1 MKRLYTVELNEIHC
15 ATFEVE
21 ATSEENA
28 VNEVLDGAGDLVHSE
43 YSYTPDNDAV
53 RSVTCKEDYPQS
65 LHTRLHGE
73 D

>member
-1 MKRLYTVELNEIHC
+1 MKRLYKVTTQEIHHSVW
-15 ATFEVE
+15 EVE
-21 ATSEENA
+21 PTSERDA
-28 VNEVLDGAGDLVHSE
+28 LNEVLDGCGDLIHTE

-53 RSVTCKEDYPQS
+53 RSVTRKEDYPQS